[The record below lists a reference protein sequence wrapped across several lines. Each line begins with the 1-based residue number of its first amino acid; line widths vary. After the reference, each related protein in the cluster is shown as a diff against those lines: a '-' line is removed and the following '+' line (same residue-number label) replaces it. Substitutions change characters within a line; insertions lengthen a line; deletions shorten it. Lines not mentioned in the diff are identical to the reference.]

1 MTQGRELALG
11 MEVTVM
17 FNVSMDLDVAS
28 RARGYIVDTVLD
40 ERRRW
45 LEELTGCDYGIFVS
59 VCSCQ

>member
-1 MTQGRELALG
+1 MTRGRKLALG

-28 RARGYIVDTVLD
+28 RVRGYIVDTVLD
-40 ERRRW
+40 ERRRR
-45 LEELTGCDYGIFVS
+45 LEELTGWDYGIFVS